1 MEKCNKCGQQAP
13 EQEPRYITVDLPD
26 LFQSFVQHTP
36 RTNPNYESVKLE
48 SEKWVGEY
56 VKGTMQHFEIGLG

>member
-1 MEKCNKCGQQAP
+1 MEKCCRCEQQAP
-13 EQEPRYITVDLPD
+13 EQAPRYITVDLPD

-36 RTNPNYESVKLE
+36 RTNPNYETIKLE

-56 VKGTMQHFEIGLG
+56 VKVPMHQFEIDLG